1 GCVWFWSAA
10 RRAALAA
17 LGLSTTV
24 LWRWC
29 CQYRD
34 AAPVNT
40 PRPISPVVAITS
52 ADQPRLS
59 PTACAA
65 TAPAAARLATTR
77 VWPGSSSAH
86 SAACRCFVAA
96 RLVRSQDGTTLA
108 VSAAPVATTPR
119 EAAPARSLVATSAS
133 WAAMAPPAGRPQY
146 QGVSVCRYRARI
158 PPRGGRG
165 SGVQTRP
172 GMP

>member
-1 GCVWFWSAA
+1 MSVNLEPGKDLPLAATYRGHRSCRRRTSSSGSTTVVCCGVCVWFWSAA

-34 AAPVNT
+34 AAPVNA

-86 SAACRCFVAA
+86 SAACRCFLAA

-119 EAAPARSLVATSAS
+119 EAAPARSL
-133 WAAMAPPAGRPQY
+133 
-146 QGVSVCRYRARI
+146 
-158 PPRGGRG
+158 
-165 SGVQTRP
+165 
-172 GMP
+172 